1 MRPGEVPRP
10 QFESVFTWQEQSMT
24 ELSKFHNEPMETAS
38 RESIHEMQSRRLRSI
53 VGHVYES
60 NAVYRRLFDEKGIRP
75 EDIRTAEDVVRLPLT
90 SKDILRESYPL
101 KMACVP
107 RDQIVEMHMSSGST
121 GTPVVMPYTRSDL
134 DQWAE
139 CMARCYRMAGAK
151 PGDATQITPL
161 FGLFNGGFGMY
172 HGARAAG
179 LCVIPA
185 GPGNTA
191 RQIRLARDLKTR
203 VFTAVVSY
211 GIRLMEVLAE
221 EKESLP
227 ELEIGIFG
235 AEVFSDSMKKKISSG
250 LDIDVFDIYGMT
262 ESGGVGTLGMDC
274 PAHDGIHVWEDQYI
288 LEVIDPKTGEPVD
301 DGEEGELVFTS
312 LTRQALPMIRFRTA
326 DLTHVISRDRC
337 ECGRTHV
344 RLAPI
349 TGRRDDMLIVKG
361 VNFFPKQIEQ
371 TLLGIPGIDNNYQI
385 IVEEIDGVNSVR
397 VNVEA
402 DPGVTGYMVEKALK
416 EALGFSPKGDVFPL
430 GGLPRQEGKAKRVF
444 HNRIK

>member
-1 MRPGEVPRP
+1 
-10 QFESVFTWQEQSMT
+10 MT
-24 ELSKFHNEPMETAS
+24 QKGNFHNEPMETAS
-38 RESIHEMQSRRLRSI
+38 KESIHEMQSRRLRAI
-53 VGHVYES
+53 VKHVYES
-60 NAVYRRLFDEKGIRP
+60 NAVYRHLFDEKGIRP

-121 GTPVVMPYTRSDL
+121 GTPVVMPYTRPDL

-179 LCVIPA
+179 LFVIPA

-191 RQIRLARDLKTR
+191 RQIRLAKDLKTR
-203 VFTAVVSY
+203 VFTGVVSY

-227 ELEIGIFG
+227 DLEIGIFG

-371 TLLGIPGIDNNYQI
+371 TLLGIPGIGNNYQI

-402 DPGVTGYMVEKALK
+402 ESGVTGYMVEKALK

-444 HNRIK
+444 HNKIK

>member
-1 MRPGEVPRP
+1 
-10 QFESVFTWQEQSMT
+10 MT
-24 ELSKFHNEPMETAS
+24 ELSKFHNESMETAS

-179 LCVIPA
+179 LFVIPA

-191 RQIRLARDLKTR
+191 RQIRLARDLRTR
-203 VFTAVVSY
+203 VFTGVVSY

-227 ELEIGIFG
+227 DLEIGIFG

-288 LEVIDPKTGEPVD
+288 LEIIDPKTGEPVD

-312 LTRQALPMIRFRTA
+312 LTREALPMIRFRTA

-337 ECGRTHV
+337 ECGRTHI

-371 TLLGIPGIDNNYQI
+371 TLLGIPGIGNNYQI
-385 IVEEIDGVNSVR
+385 IVEEEDGVNSVR
-397 VNVEA
+397 VHVEA
-402 DPGVTGYMVEKALK
+402 EPGVTGYMVEKALK

>member
-1 MRPGEVPRP
+1 
-10 QFESVFTWQEQSMT
+10 MT
-24 ELSKFHNEPMETAS
+24 KNDNFHNKPMETAS
-38 RESIHEMQSRRLRSI
+38 LNDIRDMQSKRLRAVVKHI
-53 VGHVYES
+53 YES
-60 NAVYRRLFDEKGIRP
+60 NARYRRLFEQAGVMP
-75 EDIRTAEDVVRLPLT
+75 EDIRTVEDIVKLPMT
-90 SKDILRESYPL
+90 NKDILRESYPL
-101 KMACVP
+101 GLSCVP
-107 RDQIVEMHMSSGST
+107 RQEVIEMHMSSGST
-121 GTPVVMPYTRSDL
+121 GTPVVMPYTRADL

-139 CMARCYRMAGAK
+139 CMARCYRMAGAR

-179 LCVIPA
+179 LFVIPA

-191 RQIRLARDLKTR
+191 RQIRLAKDLKTR

-211 GIRLMEVLAE
+211 GVRLMEILE
-221 EKESLP
+221 EQNETLP
-227 ELEIGIFG
+227 DLKIGIFG
-235 AEVFSDSMKKKISSG
+235 AEVFSESMKKKISEG
-250 LDIDVFDIYGMT
+250 LNIDVFDIYGMT

-288 LEVIDPKTGEPVD
+288 IEIIDPRTGEAVD

-312 LTRQALPMIRFRTA
+312 LTREALPMIRFRTA
-326 DLTHVISRDRC
+326 DLTHVISRDTC
-337 ECGRTHV
+337 ECGRTHLRV
-344 RLAPI
+344 API

-371 TLLGIPGIDNNYQI
+371 TLLGIPGIGNNYQI
-385 IVEEIDGVNSVR
+385 IVEEVDGVNDVR

-402 DPGVTGYMVEKALK
+402 GPGVTGYMVEKALK

-444 HNRIK
+444 HKKIGE

>member
-1 MRPGEVPRP
+1 
-10 QFESVFTWQEQSMT
+10 MT
-24 ELSKFHNEPMETAS
+24 ELSKFHNESMETAS

-151 PGDATQITPL
+151 PGDPTQITPL

-179 LCVIPA
+179 LFVIPA

-288 LEVIDPKTGEPVD
+288 LEIIDPKTGEPVD

-312 LTRQALPMIRFRTA
+312 LTREALPMIRFRTA

-337 ECGRTHV
+337 ECSRTHI

-371 TLLGIPGIDNNYQI
+371 TLLGIPGIGNNYQI
-385 IVEEIDGVNSVR
+385 IVEEEDGVNSVR

-402 DPGVTGYMVEKALK
+402 EPGVTGYMVEKALK

>member
-1 MRPGEVPRP
+1 
-10 QFESVFTWQEQSMT
+10 
-24 ELSKFHNEPMETAS
+24 METAS
-38 RESIHEMQSRRLRSI
+38 RERITQIQSERLRAI

-60 NAVYRRLFDEKGIRP
+60 NPIYRRLFDEKGVRP
-75 EDIRTAEDVVRLPLT
+75 EDIRTAEDVVRLPFT
-90 SKDILRESYPL
+90 GKDILRESYPL
-101 KMACVP
+101 NMACVP

-151 PGDATQITPL
+151 PGDPTQITPL

-179 LCVIPA
+179 LFVIPA

-203 VFTAVVSY
+203 VFTGVVSY

-227 ELEIGIFG
+227 DLEIGIFG

-274 PAHDGIHVWEDQYI
+274 TAHDGLHVWEDQYI
-288 LEVIDPKTGEPVD
+288 LEIIDPKTGEPVD

-312 LTRQALPMIRFRTA
+312 LTREALPMIRFRTA

-337 ECGRTHV
+337 ECGRTH
-344 RLAPI
+344 LKIAPI

-371 TLLGIPGIDNNYQI
+371 TLLGICGIGNNYQI
-385 IVEEIDGVNSVR
+385 IVEEVDGVNNVR

-402 DPGVTGYMVEKALK
+402 GPKVTGYMVEKALK
-416 EALGFSPKGDVFPL
+416 ETLGFSPKGDVFPI

-444 HNRIK
+444 HKKIGEVK